1 MIIAEQFVKGK
12 HDEATCEDG
21 IVATAHFVAAID
33 GSTSKGVRRVDPEK
47 SNGRLCM
54 EVVADYIRHMDAE
67 TSLDDFCE
75 GVTKAIHDIYVERG
89 FTGSEPMAPVDRLC
103 ASAVV
108 YSQRR
113 QEDDWRLPVHRGW
126 GAPRQHQASRE
137 PHCQEKGRG
146 VQRHGQRACRHD
158 RPWRTGA
165 RLRERQRAGGA
176 RGVDGGR
183 KQDVCRDR
191 RLPYLSR
198 WHKGRQGGHG

>member
-12 HDEATCEDG
+12 HDEASCEDG

-67 TSLDDFCE
+67 TSLYDFCE

-108 YSQRR
+108 YSQRGKR
-113 QEDDWRLPVHRGW
+113 CG
-126 GAPRQHQASRE
+126 
-137 PHCQEKGRG
+137 
-146 VQRHGQRACRHD
+146 
-158 RPWRTGA
+158 
-165 RLRERQRAGGA
+165 
-176 RGVDGGR
+176 
-183 KQDVCRDR
+183 
-191 RLPYLSR
+191 
-198 WHKGRQGGHG
+198 

>member
-12 HDEATCEDG
+12 HDEASCEDG

-108 YSQRR
+108 YSQWR
-113 QEDDWRLPVHRGW
+113 QEVWMIGLNKTLLIGQIDIWQVREVVIGVRGIAVVDSELIDVQQSVLCVGDDAVYI
-126 GAPRQHQASRE
+126 
-137 PHCQEKGRG
+137 
-146 VQRHGQRACRHD
+146 
-158 RPWRTGA
+158 
-165 RLRERQRAGGA
+165 GGLVN
-176 RGVDGGR
+176 RIVESHLLDN
-183 KQDVCRDR
+183 V
-191 RLPYLSR
+191 L
-198 WHKGRQGGHG
+198 

>member
-113 QEDDWRLPVHRGW
+113 QEVWMIGDCQCIVGGELH
-126 GAPRQHQASRE
+126 ANTKPRESLIAKKRAEAFNAMASA
-137 PHCQEKGRG
+137 HADMID
-146 VQRHGQRACRHD
+146 HGELVRSE
-158 RPWRTGA
+158 
-165 RLRERQRAGGA
+165 ERRVE
-176 RGVDGGR
+176 RV
-183 KQDVCRDR
+183 
-191 RLPYLSR
+191 
-198 WHKGRQGGHG
+198 